1 MRVKVFLMTDQ
12 ENKEPSAEIIQGP
25 WSKTK
30 RKVQLPDQDA
40 IELQENIAF
49 AEEFTRSVIVQMI
62 HTMGENRINVGEKD
76 FIRDVGLLI
85 EFTKGTIYR
94 SMGLPH
100 VTQKIFESFVEVTV
114 EPDNNIHSEVDLE
127 LLMKFFELCE
137 KNNNDE

>member
-25 WSKTK
+25 WLKTK
-30 RKVQLPDQDA
+30 RKIRLPDPDA
-40 IELQENIAF
+40 LKLQENVAF
-49 AEEFTRSVIVQMI
+49 AEELTRSVIVQMI
-62 HTMGENRINVGEKD
+62 HTIGENKIDVGKKD

-100 VTQKIFESFVEVTV
+100 ITQKIFESFVEVTIDS
-114 EPDNNIHSEVDLE
+114 DNNIHSEVDLD
-127 LLMKFFELCE
+127 LLMKFFKLCKE
-137 KNNNDE
+137 NNNDE

>member
-1 MRVKVFLMTDQ
+1 MSGKN
-12 ENKEPSAEIIQGP
+12 EEPSAEIIQGP

-30 RKVQLPDQDA
+30 RKVQLPDPDA
-40 IELQENIAF
+40 LELQENIAF
-49 AEEFTRSVIVQMI
+49 AEELTQTVIVQMI
-62 HTMGENRINVGEKD
+62 HTIGENKINVGNKN

-85 EFTKGTIYR
+85 EFVKGTIYR

-114 EPDNNIHSEVDLE
+114 DPDNNIHSEVDSD

>member
-1 MRVKVFLMTDQ
+1 M
-12 ENKEPSAEIIQGP
+12 
-25 WSKTK
+25 
-30 RKVQLPDQDA
+30 
-40 IELQENIAF
+40 
-49 AEEFTRSVIVQMI
+49 TRSVIVQMI

-114 EPDNNIHSEVDLE
+114 DTDNNIHSEVASD
-127 LLMKFFELCE
+127 LLMKFFELCKE
-137 KNNNDE
+137 NDND

>member
-1 MRVKVFLMTDQ
+1 
-12 ENKEPSAEIIQGP
+12 
-25 WSKTK
+25 
-30 RKVQLPDQDA
+30 
-40 IELQENIAF
+40 
-49 AEEFTRSVIVQMI
+49 
-62 HTMGENRINVGEKD
+62 MGENRINVGEKD

-114 EPDNNIHSEVDLE
+114 DPDNNIHSEVDLE

>member
-1 MRVKVFLMTDQ
+1 MKIKVFLMTDQ

-30 RKVQLPDQDA
+30 RKIRLPDPA
-40 IELQENIAF
+40 ALELQENIAF
-49 AEEFTRSVIVQMI
+49 AEELTRTVIVQMI
-62 HTMGENRINVGEKD
+62 HTIGENKINVGNKD

-114 EPDNNIHSEVDLE
+114 DPDNNIHSEVNSD
-127 LLMKFFELCE
+127 LLMKFFEVCKE
-137 KNNNDE
+137 NNDDE